1 MARKTSVTAYFR
13 VDLELY
19 NEMEEI
25 CVKLGQSKTQF
36 IVDAVK
42 KHIEHLKREGLVDK
56 IYRLRREN

>member
-1 MARKTSVTAYFR
+1 MARKTSVIAYFR

-25 CVKLGQSKTQF
+25 RKKLGQSKTQF
-36 IVDAVK
+36 IMDAVK

-56 IYRLRREN
+56 IYRVRREN